1 MVFKSWLTDL
11 AKIQGVV
18 NNIEPLNIVSY
29 IDTGLLVPDLAKN
42 LSASI
47 NGLNLQQAQLAL
59 STKKLT
65 QEQMKQVLVEA
76 GLIASE
82 DKIQAGLVQT
92 ALAQANLSKETQNSI
107 LGKLGLMN
115 METNELFI
123 SKSCTKEKLLETLAT
138 KGVTGAN
145 AEAIISSL
153 GLSTANSGL
162 AVSFKVLSASIKEML
177 LLNPMAWIMIGISAI
192 YGAVKAIDHFT
203 VSAEEARQK
212 NRNYN

>member
-107 LGKLGLMN
+107 LGNYL
-115 METNELFI
+115 
-123 SKSCTKEKLLETLAT
+123 TL
-138 KGVTGAN
+138 
-145 AEAIISSL
+145 
-153 GLSTANSGL
+153 
-162 AVSFKVLSASIKEML
+162 
-177 LLNPMAWIMIGISAI
+177 
-192 YGAVKAIDHFT
+192 
-203 VSAEEARQK
+203 
-212 NRNYN
+212 